1 MPHKPAIG
9 GDGLPVRLDPSQLT
23 QVLLNLAVNAR
34 DAMPDG
40 GTLTISTSRVRVGED
55 NRAQLRV
62 WDEDEGMHPEVL
74 ERALEP
80 FFTTKAREKGSG
92 LGLAVCFGI
101 VQRSGGTMSIE
112 SAPGQGTIVTISLP
126 LDQSPRVDRP
136 VVPVKGRSEGVGR
149 TALVVDDIPE
159 VRSVIARMLRD
170 LGFEVVE
177 AGSGREALSKLAE
190 IEGDLVLVS
199 DVAMKGMSGADLA
212 LEAWKDHP
220 ELPVVFMSG
229 YTGDR
234 LDERTTRRRGV
245 RFLSK
250 PFTPDELAIKIAEAI
265 SERA

>member
-1 MPHKPAIG
+1 MSLPRPTLPALALVVLG
-9 GDGLPVRLDPSQLT
+9 ASPALAAPQVDAQTCLSCHSVDGVAQIDHIPIIHGQSQTYLR
-23 QVLLNLAVNAR
+23 NALH
-34 DAMPDG
+34 AY
-40 GTLTISTSRVRVGED
+40 
-55 NRAQLRV
+55 
-62 WDEDEGMHPEVL
+62 
-74 ERALEP
+74 
-80 FFTTKAREKGSG
+80 KSG
-92 LGLAVCFGI
+92 
-101 VQRSGGTMSIE
+101 QRSGGTMSIE